1 MRFSSTSCSLRA
13 AAPLGFLPQRT
24 DFQTQAGHVSAPPSF
39 PSPSLKLKLSRFSIS
54 SFLFLLSPRE
64 SPGCFPALRAAAEPG
79 SPQRDRGQ
87 VRRRQTAGT
96 KRKAQALNTRQRQAR
111 NTRLR
116 HRAPLVRRPG
126 YQSSGAQLPPSPT
139 RELKAVRLS
148 QTGSSERNAAA
159 GLRRAARSQ
168 QRRARRRLPAAG
180 HLRCSPAARRTRS
193 APPAGARPRP
203 PPPRGHRRR
212 PRSCGTTDG
221 SRGGRTGRLRA
232 ALRPGP
238 SS

>member
-79 SPQRDRGQ
+79 SPQRARGQ

-96 KRKAQALNTRQRQAR
+96 KRKAQALN
-111 NTRLR
+111 
-116 HRAPLVRRPG
+116 RAPLVRRPG